1 MISGHV
7 SLFPTMKI
15 SRRRRRVCVRSFCAM
30 NIYLDFLRSLNQI
43 RFVCLEISIALNF
56 IRRSWLN
63 HLSKRIFNL
72 IRHHIQR
79 ERERERELGS
89 FFFSSS
95 HLLRPRERE
104 REIYLLKVKC
114 LSAMIPSINL
124 LLHISFRIE

>member
-79 ERERERELGS
+79 ERENWEV
-89 FFFSSS
+89 FFSSS